1 MRSSTQKESE
11 TSMTREVNKESEL
24 LKEAITKA
32 MKEQEVEAKKQSK
45 MIMVSAKDEYERY
58 NKTLAAF
65 VHKMTKEFFGEY
77 QFMSKQADQTPIPG
91 RPDQMPSQSA
101 QMPHK

>member
-11 TSMTREVNKESEL
+11 TSMTKEVNKDSEL

-45 MIMVSAKDEYERY
+45 MIMVSAKDEYER
-58 NKTLAAF
+58 
-65 VHKMTKEFFGEY
+65 
-77 QFMSKQADQTPIPG
+77 
-91 RPDQMPSQSA
+91 
-101 QMPHK
+101 